1 MNSLLTLAKDLEQ
14 KSKTQQQRTGE
25 ILKAAFSAHE
35 QSVRAELTA
44 SAERISTAIREHEK
58 GMNTAMQQNRLN
70 VLRMVGRTWLTVTMV
85 SVLLIATSGSILWWQ
100 GRQITDNY
108 MIIREQKDSIR
119 GQKETLSKLNGR
131 TWGVSYQESNDG
143 RRFLV
148 MPEGTQAE
156 VIPHMGTDWI
166 LLKQE

>member
-44 SAERISTAIREHEK
+44 SAERISTAILEHEK
-58 GMNTAMQQNRLN
+58 GMNAAMQQNRLN
-70 VLRMVGRTWLTVTMV
+70 VLRMVGRTWITVTMV

-108 MIIREQKDSIR
+108 MTIR

-148 MPEGTQAE
+148 MPEGTQVE
-156 VIPHMGTDWI
+156 VIPHRGTDWI

>member
-1 MNSLLTLAKDLEQ
+1 MT
-14 KSKTQQQRTGE
+14 
-25 ILKAAFSAHE
+25 
-35 QSVRAELTA
+35 
-44 SAERISTAIREHEK
+44 
-58 GMNTAMQQNRLN
+58 
-70 VLRMVGRTWLTVTMV
+70 
-85 SVLLIATSGSILWWQ
+85 
-100 GRQITDNY
+100 
-108 MIIREQKDSIR
+108 IREQKDTIR

-156 VIPHMGTDWI
+156 IIPHRGTDWI

>member
-14 KSKTQQQRTGE
+14 KSKAQQQRTGE

-44 SAERISTAIREHEK
+44 SAERISTAIREHEE
-58 GMNTAMQQNRLN
+58 GMNAAMQQNRLN

-108 MIIREQKDSIR
+108 MTIR

-156 VIPHMGTDWI
+156 IIPHRGTDWI
-166 LLKQE
+166 FLKQE